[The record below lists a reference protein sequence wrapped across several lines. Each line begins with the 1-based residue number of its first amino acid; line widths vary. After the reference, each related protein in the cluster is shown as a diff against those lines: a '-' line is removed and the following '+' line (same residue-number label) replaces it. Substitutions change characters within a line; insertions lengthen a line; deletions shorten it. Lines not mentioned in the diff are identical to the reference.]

1 MEIATIKLVLIE
13 NQNRREKMV
22 KNKLKIILLL
32 MAVFVITSACALTNI
47 ARDAVTQL
55 QQFQTAVPTEQQAQE
70 QTTQLPAAGG
80 ATIISPEFA
89 NLEGTL
95 EGLYQQ
101 VNPGVVSIRV
111 SSINDSALGSGFVI
125 DKQGHI
131 VTNYH
136 VVENADNVEVDFPS
150 GLKVYGEIIGTD
162 LDSDLAVV
170 KVNVDEAELTPLVL
184 GDSDTALV
192 GQVVVAIGNPYGL
205 SGTMTLGIVSARG
218 RVLDSLRQTAS
229 GVFFSAGDLIQTD
242 TSINPGNSGG
252 PLLNLKGEVIGVNRA
267 IQTSGQTLSG
277 EAANTGIGFAVSSNI
292 VRRVVPSLIANG
304 YYNYPYLGLSS
315 LNSLNLTVVEAL
327 SLPQNTGAYVT
338 DIAAGGPADKAGLRV
353 GNVQTEISGL
363 YRGGDL
369 IVAVDGREIKDF
381 SELLSYMVVNKAP
394 GDVITFT
401 VIRGGSRVDVPVT
414 LGERP

>member
-1 MEIATIKLVLIE
+1 MT
-13 NQNRREKMV
+13 
-22 KNKLKIILLL
+22 KNKIKIILILL
-32 MAVFVITSACALTNI
+32 AVFVFSSACMLTN
-47 ARDAVTQL
+47 AAKDAVTQL
-55 QQFQTAVPTEQQAQE
+55 QQLPTALAPE
-70 QTTQLPAAGG
+70 QTQAAQLPSAGST
-80 ATIISPEFA
+80 TIIAPEFA

-111 SSINDSALGSGFVI
+111 SSVNDEALGSGFVI
-125 DKQGHI
+125 DKEGHI

-136 VVENADNVEVDFPS
+136 VVENADKVEIDFPS
-150 GLKVYGEIIGTD
+150 GLKVYGDVIGTD
-162 LDSDLAVV
+162 LDSDLAVI
-170 KVNVDEAELTPLVL
+170 KVNVSEENLTPLPL

-192 GQVVVAIGNPYGL
+192 GQTVVAIGNPYGL

-229 GVFFSAGDLIQTD
+229 GVYFSAGDLIQTD

-277 EAANTGIGFAVSSNI
+277 GAANTGIGFAISSNI
-292 VRRVVPSLIANG
+292 VRRVVPSLISSG
-304 YYNYPYLGLSS
+304 SYKYPYLGLSS
-315 LNSLNLTVVEAL
+315 LNSLNLTIVEAL
-327 SLPQNTGAYVT
+327 NLPQSTGAYVT
-338 DIAAGGPADKAGLRV
+338 DIAAGGPADKAGLR
-353 GNVQTEISGL
+353 GGTTQTEISGL
-363 YRGGDL
+363 YSGGDL

-381 SELLSYMVVNKAP
+381 SELLSYMVLNKAP

-401 VIRGGSRVDVPVT
+401 VIREGNRVEVPVT

>member
-1 MEIATIKLVLIE
+1 MT
-13 NQNRREKMV
+13 
-22 KNKLKIILLL
+22 KNKIKIILILL
-32 MAVFVITSACALTNI
+32 AVFVFSSACMLTN
-47 ARDAVTQL
+47 AAKDAVTQL
-55 QQFQTAVPTEQQAQE
+55 QQLPTALAPE
-70 QTTQLPAAGG
+70 QTQAAPLPSAGST
-80 ATIISPEFA
+80 TIIEPEFA

-111 SSINDSALGSGFVI
+111 SSVNDEALGSGFVI
-125 DKQGHI
+125 DKEGHI

-136 VVENADNVEVDFPS
+136 VVENADKVEIDFPS
-150 GLKVYGEIIGTD
+150 GLKVYGDVIGTD
-162 LDSDLAVV
+162 LDSDLAVI
-170 KVNVDEAELTPLVL
+170 KVNVSEENLTPLPL

-229 GVFFSAGDLIQTD
+229 GVYFSAGDLIQTD

-277 EAANTGIGFAVSSNI
+277 GAANTGIGFAISSNI
-292 VRRVVPSLIANG
+292 VRRVVPSLISSG
-304 YYNYPYLGLSS
+304 SYKYPYLGLSS
-315 LNSLNLTVVEAL
+315 LNSLNLTIVEAL
-327 SLPQNTGAYVT
+327 NLPQNTGAYVT
-338 DIAAGGPADKAGLRV
+338 DIAAGGPADKAGLR
-353 GNVQTEISGL
+353 GGTTQTEISGL
-363 YRGGDL
+363 YSGGDL

-381 SELLSYMVVNKAP
+381 SELLSYMVLNKAP

-401 VIRGGSRVDVPVT
+401 VIREGNRVEVPVT

>member
-1 MEIATIKLVLIE
+1 MT
-13 NQNRREKMV
+13 
-22 KNKLKIILLL
+22 KNKIKIILILL
-32 MAVFVITSACALTNI
+32 AVFVFSSACMLTN
-47 ARDAVTQL
+47 AAKDAMTQL
-55 QQFQTAVPTEQQAQE
+55 QQLPTALAPE
-70 QTTQLPAAGG
+70 QTQAAQLPSAGST
-80 ATIISPEFA
+80 TIIEPEFA

-111 SSINDSALGSGFVI
+111 SSVNDEALGSGFVI

-136 VVENADNVEVDFPS
+136 VVENADKVEIDFPS
-150 GLKVYGEIIGTD
+150 GLKVYGDVIGTD
-162 LDSDLAVV
+162 LDSDLAVI
-170 KVNVDEAELTPLVL
+170 KVNVSEENLTPLPL

-192 GQVVVAIGNPYGL
+192 GQTVVAIGNPYGL

-229 GVFFSAGDLIQTD
+229 GVYFSAGDLIQTD

-277 EAANTGIGFAVSSNI
+277 GAANTGIGFAISSNI
-292 VRRVVPSLIANG
+292 VRRVVPSLISSG
-304 YYNYPYLGLSS
+304 SYKYPYLGLSS
-315 LNSLNLTVVEAL
+315 LNSLNLTIVEAL
-327 SLPQNTGAYVT
+327 NLPQNTGAYVT
-338 DIAAGGPADKAGLRV
+338 DIAAGGPADKAGLR
-353 GNVQTEISGL
+353 GGTTQTEISGL
-363 YRGGDL
+363 YSGGDL

-381 SELLSYMVVNKAP
+381 SELLSYMVLNKAP

-401 VIRGGSRVDVPVT
+401 IIREGNRVEVPVT

>member
-1 MEIATIKLVLIE
+1 MT
-13 NQNRREKMV
+13 
-22 KNKLKIILLL
+22 KNKIKIILVL
-32 MAVFVITSACALTNI
+32 MAVFVFSSACMLTN
-47 ARDAVTQL
+47 AAKDAVTQL
-55 QQFQTAVPTEQQAQE
+55 QQLPTALQTEQEQA
-70 QTTQLPAAGG
+70 TQLPSAGG
-80 ATIISPEFA
+80 TTIIEPEFA

-95 EGLYQQ
+95 EGLYRQ

-111 SSINDSALGSGFVI
+111 SSVNDEALGSGFVI

-131 VTNYH
+131 VTNFH
-136 VVENADNVEVDFPS
+136 VVENADKVEIDFPS
-150 GLKVYGEIIGTD
+150 GLKVYGDVIGTD
-162 LDSDLAVV
+162 LDSDLAVI
-170 KVNVDEAELTPLVL
+170 KVDVSEEELTPLPL

-205 SGTMTLGIVSARG
+205 SGTMTLGIVSAGG

-229 GVFFSAGDLIQTD
+229 GVYFSAGDLIQTD
-242 TSINPGNSGG
+242 ASINPGNSGG

-277 EAANTGIGFAVSSNI
+277 ESANTGIGFAVSSNI
-292 VRRVVPSLIANG
+292 VRRVVPSLISNG
-304 YYNYPYLGLSS
+304 SYNYPYLGLSS
-315 LNSLNLTVVEAL
+315 LNSLNLTIVDAL
-327 SLPQNTGAYVT
+327 NLPQNTGAYIT
-338 DIAAGGPADKAGLRV
+338 DIAAGGPADIAGLR
-353 GNVQTEISGL
+353 GGSTQTQISGL
-363 YRGGDL
+363 YSGGDL

-401 VIRGGSRVDVPVT
+401 IIRGGDRLDVPVT

>member
-1 MEIATIKLVLIE
+1 MT
-13 NQNRREKMV
+13 
-22 KNKLKIILLL
+22 KNKIKIILILL
-32 MAVFVITSACALTNI
+32 AVFVFSSACMLTN
-47 ARDAVTQL
+47 AAKDVVTQL
-55 QQFQTAVPTEQQAQE
+55 QQLPTALAPE
-70 QTTQLPAAGG
+70 QTQAAPLPSAGST
-80 ATIISPEFA
+80 TIIEPEFA

-111 SSINDSALGSGFVI
+111 SSVNDEALGSGFVI
-125 DKQGHI
+125 DKEGHI

-136 VVENADNVEVDFPS
+136 VVENADKVEIDFPS
-150 GLKVYGEIIGTD
+150 GLKVYGDVIGTD
-162 LDSDLAVV
+162 LDSDLAVI
-170 KVNVDEAELTPLVL
+170 KVNVSEENLTPLPL

-192 GQVVVAIGNPYGL
+192 GQTVVAIGNPYGL

-229 GVFFSAGDLIQTD
+229 GVYFSAGDLIQTD

-277 EAANTGIGFAVSSNI
+277 GAANTGIGFAISSNI
-292 VRRVVPSLIANG
+292 VRRVVPSLISSG
-304 YYNYPYLGLSS
+304 SYKYPYLGLSS
-315 LNSLNLTVVEAL
+315 LNSLNLTIVEAL
-327 SLPQNTGAYVT
+327 NLPQNTGAYVT
-338 DIAAGGPADKAGLRV
+338 DIAAGGPADKAGLR
-353 GNVQTEISGL
+353 GGTTQTEISGL
-363 YRGGDL
+363 YSGGDL

-381 SELLSYMVVNKAP
+381 SELLSYMVLNKAP

-401 VIRGGSRVDVPVT
+401 VIREGNRVEVPVT

>member
-1 MEIATIKLVLIE
+1 MT
-13 NQNRREKMV
+13 
-22 KNKLKIILLL
+22 KNKIKIILVL
-32 MAVFVITSACALTNI
+32 MAVFVFSSACMLTD
-47 ARDAVTQL
+47 AAKDAVTQL
-55 QQFQTAVPTEQQAQE
+55 QQLPTALQTEQEQA
-70 QTTQLPAAGG
+70 TQLPSAGST
-80 ATIISPEFA
+80 TIIEPEFA

-111 SSINDSALGSGFVI
+111 SSVNDEALGSGFVI

-131 VTNYH
+131 VTNFH
-136 VVENADNVEVDFPS
+136 VVENADKVEIDFPS
-150 GLKVYGEIIGTD
+150 GLKVYGDVIGTD
-162 LDSDLAVV
+162 LDSDLAVI
-170 KVNVDEAELTPLVL
+170 KVDVSEEELTPLPL

-229 GVFFSAGDLIQTD
+229 GVYFSAGDLIQTD
-242 TSINPGNSGG
+242 ASINPGNSGG

-277 EAANTGIGFAVSSNI
+277 ESANTGIGFAVSSNI
-292 VRRVVPSLIANG
+292 VRRVVPSLISNG
-304 YYNYPYLGLSS
+304 SYNYPYLGLSS
-315 LNSLNLTVVEAL
+315 LNSLNLTIVDAL
-327 SLPQNTGAYVT
+327 NLPQNTGAYIT
-338 DIAAGGPADKAGLRV
+338 DIAAGGPADIAGLR
-353 GNVQTEISGL
+353 GGSTQTQISGL
-363 YRGGDL
+363 YSGGDL

-401 VIRGGSRVDVPVT
+401 IIRGGDRLDVPVT

>member
-1 MEIATIKLVLIE
+1 MT
-13 NQNRREKMV
+13 
-22 KNKLKIILLL
+22 KNKIKIILVL
-32 MAVFVITSACALTNI
+32 MAVFVFSSACMLTN
-47 ARDAVTQL
+47 AAKDAVTQL
-55 QQFQTAVPTEQQAQE
+55 QQLPTALQTEQAQA
-70 QTTQLPAAGG
+70 TQLPSAGST
-80 ATIISPEFA
+80 TIIEPEFA

-111 SSINDSALGSGFVI
+111 SSVNDEALGSGFVI

-131 VTNYH
+131 VTNFH
-136 VVENADNVEVDFPS
+136 VVENADKVEIDFPS
-150 GLKVYGEIIGTD
+150 GLKVYGDVIGTD
-162 LDSDLAVV
+162 LDSDLAVI
-170 KVNVDEAELTPLVL
+170 KVDVSEEELTPLPL

-229 GVFFSAGDLIQTD
+229 GVYFSAGDLIQTD
-242 TSINPGNSGG
+242 ASINPGNSGG
-252 PLLNLKGEVIGVNRA
+252 PLLNLKGDVIGVNRA

-277 EAANTGIGFAVSSNI
+277 ESANTGIGFAVSSNI
-292 VRRVVPSLIANG
+292 VRRVVPSLISNG
-304 YYNYPYLGLSS
+304 SYNYPYLGLSS
-315 LNSLNLTVVEAL
+315 LNSLNLTIVDAL
-327 SLPQNTGAYVT
+327 NLPQNTGAYIT
-338 DIAAGGPADKAGLRV
+338 DIAAGGPADIAGLR
-353 GNVQTEISGL
+353 GGSTQTQISGL
-363 YRGGDL
+363 YSGGDL

-401 VIRGGSRVDVPVT
+401 IIRGGDRMDVPVT

>member
-1 MEIATIKLVLIE
+1 MT
-13 NQNRREKMV
+13 
-22 KNKLKIILLL
+22 KNKIKIILILL
-32 MAVFVITSACALTNI
+32 AVFVFSSACMLTN
-47 ARDAVTQL
+47 AAKDAVTQL
-55 QQFQTAVPTEQQAQE
+55 QQFPTALAPE
-70 QTTQLPAAGG
+70 QTQAAPLPSAGST
-80 ATIISPEFA
+80 TIIEPEFA

-111 SSINDSALGSGFVI
+111 SSVNDEALGSGFVI
-125 DKQGHI
+125 DKEGHI

-136 VVENADNVEVDFPS
+136 VVENADKVEIDFPS
-150 GLKVYGEIIGTD
+150 GLKVYGDVIGTD
-162 LDSDLAVV
+162 LDSDLAVI
-170 KVNVDEAELTPLVL
+170 KVNVAEEDLTPLTL

-229 GVFFSAGDLIQTD
+229 GVYFSAGDLIQTD

-277 EAANTGIGFAVSSNI
+277 GAANTGIGFAISSNI
-292 VRRVVPSLIANG
+292 VRRVVPSLISSG
-304 YYNYPYLGLSS
+304 SYKYPYLGLSS
-315 LNSLNLTVVEAL
+315 LNNLNLTIVEAL
-327 SLPQNTGAYVT
+327 NLPQNTGAYVT
-338 DIAAGGPADKAGLRV
+338 DIAAGGPADKAGLR
-353 GNVQTEISGL
+353 GGTTQTEISGL
-363 YRGGDL
+363 YSGGDL

-381 SELLSYMVVNKAP
+381 SELLSYMVLNKAP

-401 VIRGGSRVDVPVT
+401 VIREGNRVEVPVT

>member
-1 MEIATIKLVLIE
+1 MTKKKI
-13 NQNRREKMV
+13 
-22 KNKLKIILLL
+22 KIILILL
-32 MAVFVITSACALTNI
+32 AVFVFSSACMLTN
-47 ARDAVTQL
+47 AAKDAMTQL
-55 QQFQTAVPTEQQAQE
+55 QQLPTALAPE
-70 QTTQLPAAGG
+70 QTQAAPLPSAGST
-80 ATIISPEFA
+80 TIIEPEFA

-111 SSINDSALGSGFVI
+111 SSVNDEALGSGFVI

-136 VVENADNVEVDFPS
+136 VVENADKVEIDFPS
-150 GLKVYGEIIGTD
+150 GLKVYGDVIGTD
-162 LDSDLAVV
+162 LDSDLAVI
-170 KVNVDEAELTPLVL
+170 KVNVSEENLTPLPL

-192 GQVVVAIGNPYGL
+192 GQTVVAIGNPYGL

-229 GVFFSAGDLIQTD
+229 GVYFSAGDLIQTD

-277 EAANTGIGFAVSSNI
+277 GAANTGIGFAISSNI
-292 VRRVVPSLIANG
+292 VRRVVPSLISSG
-304 YYNYPYLGLSS
+304 SYKYPYLGLSS
-315 LNSLNLTVVEAL
+315 LNSLNLTIVEAL
-327 SLPQNTGAYVT
+327 NLPQNTGAYVT
-338 DIAAGGPADKAGLRV
+338 DIAAGGPADKAGLR
-353 GNVQTEISGL
+353 GGTTQTEISGL
-363 YRGGDL
+363 YSGGDL

-381 SELLSYMVVNKAP
+381 SELLSYMVLNKAP

-401 VIRGGSRVDVPVT
+401 IIREGNRVEVPVT

>member
-1 MEIATIKLVLIE
+1 MT
-13 NQNRREKMV
+13 
-22 KNKLKIILLL
+22 KNKIKIILILL
-32 MAVFVITSACALTNI
+32 AVFVFSSACMLTN
-47 ARDAVTQL
+47 AAKDAVTQL
-55 QQFQTAVPTEQQAQE
+55 QQLPTALAPE
-70 QTTQLPAAGG
+70 QTQAAPLPSAGST
-80 ATIISPEFA
+80 TIIEPEFA

-111 SSINDSALGSGFVI
+111 SSVNDEALGSGFVI

-136 VVENADNVEVDFPS
+136 VVENADKVEIDFPS
-150 GLKVYGEIIGTD
+150 GLKVYGDVIGTD
-162 LDSDLAVV
+162 LDSDLAVI
-170 KVNVDEAELTPLVL
+170 KVNVSEENLTPLPL

-229 GVFFSAGDLIQTD
+229 GVYFSAGDLIQTD

-277 EAANTGIGFAVSSNI
+277 GAANTGIGFAISSNI
-292 VRRVVPSLIANG
+292 VRRVVPSLISSG
-304 YYNYPYLGLSS
+304 SYKYPYLGLSS
-315 LNSLNLTVVEAL
+315 LNSLNLTIVEAL
-327 SLPQNTGAYVT
+327 NLPQNTGAYVT
-338 DIAAGGPADKAGLRV
+338 DIAAGGPADKAGLR
-353 GNVQTEISGL
+353 GGTTQTEISGL
-363 YRGGDL
+363 YSGGDL

-381 SELLSYMVVNKAP
+381 SELLSYMVLNKAP

-401 VIRGGSRVDVPVT
+401 VIREGNRVEVPVT

>member
-1 MEIATIKLVLIE
+1 MMKS
-13 NQNRREKMV
+13 
-22 KNKLKIILLL
+22 KLKIIGLLL
-32 MAVFVITSACALTNI
+32 AVFMLTSACALTNV
-47 ARDAVTQL
+47 AREAANQL
-55 QQFQTAVPTEQQAQE
+55 QQLQTAAPTEQKQQQA
-70 QTTQLPAAGG
+70 TPLPPAGG
-80 ATIISPEFA
+80 TTIISPEFA
-89 NLEGTL
+89 DLEGTL
-95 EGLYQQ
+95 EGLYAK

-111 SSINDSALGSGFVI
+111 SSVNDMALGSGFVI
-125 DKQGHI
+125 DKEGHI

-136 VVENADNVEVDFPS
+136 VVENADKVEVDFSS
-150 GLKVYGEIIGTD
+150 GLKVYGNVIGTD
-162 LDSDLAVV
+162 LDSDLAVI
-170 KVNVDEAELTPLVL
+170 KVDVDEAELTPLPL

-205 SGTMTLGIVSARG
+205 SGTMTLGIISARG

-304 YYNYPYLGLSS
+304 SYDYPYLGLSS
-315 LNSLNLTVVEAL
+315 LNSLNFTIAEAL
-327 SLPQNTGAYVT
+327 DLPQSTGAYIT
-338 DIAAGGPADKAGLRV
+338 DIVAGGPADRAGLR
-353 GNVQTEISGL
+353 GGTRQTEISGI
-363 YRGGDL
+363 YSGGDL

-381 SELLSYMVVNKAP
+381 SELLSYMVLNKAP

-401 VIRGGSRVDVPVT
+401 IIRDGSRMDVPVT

>member
-1 MEIATIKLVLIE
+1 MT
-13 NQNRREKMV
+13 
-22 KNKLKIILLL
+22 KNKIKIILVLL
-32 MAVFVITSACALTNI
+32 AVFVFSSACMLTNA
-47 ARDAVTQL
+47 AREAVSQL
-55 QQFQTAVPTEQQAQE
+55 QQSPTATATQQE
-70 QTTQLPAAGG
+70 QATALPPAGST
-80 ATIISPEFA
+80 TIIEPEFA

-111 SSINDSALGSGFVI
+111 SSVNDEALGSGFVI

-136 VVENADNVEVDFPS
+136 VVENADTVEVDFPS
-150 GLKVYGEIIGTD
+150 GLKVYGEVIGTD
-162 LDSDLAVV
+162 LDSDLAVI
-170 KVNVDEAELTPLVL
+170 KVEVPEEELTPLTL

-192 GQVVVAIGNPYGL
+192 GQTVVAIGNPYGL

-229 GVFFSAGDLIQTD
+229 GVYFSAGDLIQTD

-277 EAANTGIGFAVSSNI
+277 GAANTGIGFAISSNI
-292 VRRVVPSLIANG
+292 VRRVVPSLISSG
-304 YYNYPYLGLSS
+304 SYKYPYLGLSS
-315 LNSLNLTVVEAL
+315 LNSLNLTIVEAL
-327 SLPQNTGAYVT
+327 NLPQNTGAYVT
-338 DIAAGGPADKAGLRV
+338 DIAAGGPADKAGLR
-353 GNVQTEISGL
+353 GGTTQTEISGL
-363 YRGGDL
+363 YSGGDL

-381 SELLSYMVVNKAP
+381 SELLSYMVLNKAP

-401 VIRGGSRVDVPVT
+401 VIREGNRVEVPVT

>member
-1 MEIATIKLVLIE
+1 MIKNKIKL
-13 NQNRREKMV
+13 
-22 KNKLKIILLL
+22 ILLL
-32 MAVFVITSACALTNI
+32 MAVFVFGSACMLTNV

-55 QQFQTAVPTEQQAQE
+55 QQQPTAEPTQQE
-70 QTTQLPAAGG
+70 QITPLPSGG
-80 ATIISPEFA
+80 STTIISPEFA
-89 NLEGTL
+89 DLEGTL
-95 EGLYQQ
+95 EGLYQA

-111 SSINDSALGSGFVI
+111 SSVTDEALGSGFVI

-136 VVENADNVEVDFPS
+136 VVENAEKVEVDFPS
-150 GLKVYGEIIGTD
+150 GLKVYGNVIGTD
-162 LDSDLAVV
+162 LDSDLAVI
-170 KVNVDEAELTPLVL
+170 KVDVAEEELTPLPL

-229 GVFFSAGDLIQTD
+229 GVYFSAGDLIQTD

-304 YYNYPYLGLSS
+304 SYQYPYLGLSS
-315 LNSLNLTVVEAL
+315 LNSLNLTTVEAL
-327 SLPQNTGAYVT
+327 NLPQSTGAYVT
-338 DIAAGGPADKAGLRV
+338 DVVAGGPADRAGLR
-353 GNVQTEISGL
+353 GGSTQTQISGL
-363 YRGGDL
+363 YGGGDL

-401 VIRGGSRVDVPVT
+401 VIRTGNRMELPVT

>member
-1 MEIATIKLVLIE
+1 MT
-13 NQNRREKMV
+13 
-22 KNKLKIILLL
+22 KNKIKIILVL
-32 MAVFVITSACALTNI
+32 MAVFVFSSACMLTN
-47 ARDAVTQL
+47 AAKDAVTQL
-55 QQFQTAVPTEQQAQE
+55 QQLPTALQTEQEQA
-70 QTTQLPAAGG
+70 TQLPSAGG
-80 ATIISPEFA
+80 TTIIEPEFA

-111 SSINDSALGSGFVI
+111 SSVNDEALGSGFVI

-131 VTNYH
+131 VTNFH
-136 VVENADNVEVDFPS
+136 VVENADKVEIDFPS
-150 GLKVYGEIIGTD
+150 GLKVYGDVIGTD
-162 LDSDLAVV
+162 LDSDLAVI
-170 KVNVDEAELTPLVL
+170 KVDVSEEELTPLPL

-229 GVFFSAGDLIQTD
+229 GVYFSAGDLIQTD
-242 TSINPGNSGG
+242 ASINPGNSGG

-277 EAANTGIGFAVSSNI
+277 ESANTGIGFAVSSNI
-292 VRRVVPSLIANG
+292 VSRVVPSLISNG
-304 YYNYPYLGLSS
+304 SYNYPYLGLSS
-315 LNSLNLTVVEAL
+315 LNSLNLTIVDAL
-327 SLPQNTGAYVT
+327 NLPQNTGAYIT
-338 DIAAGGPADKAGLRV
+338 DIAAGGPADIAGLR
-353 GNVQTEISGL
+353 GGSTQTQISGL
-363 YRGGDL
+363 YSGGDL

-394 GDVITFT
+394 GDVLTFT
-401 VIRGGSRVDVPVT
+401 IIRGGDRLDVPVT

>member
-1 MEIATIKLVLIE
+1 MT
-13 NQNRREKMV
+13 
-22 KNKLKIILLL
+22 KNKIKIILVL
-32 MAVFVITSACALTNI
+32 MAVFVFSSACMLTN
-47 ARDAVTQL
+47 AAKDAVTQL
-55 QQFQTAVPTEQQAQE
+55 QQLPTALQTEQEQA
-70 QTTQLPAAGG
+70 TQLPSAGG
-80 ATIISPEFA
+80 TTIIEPEFA

-95 EGLYQQ
+95 EGLYRQ

-111 SSINDSALGSGFVI
+111 SSVNDEALGSGFVI

-131 VTNYH
+131 VTNFH
-136 VVENADNVEVDFPS
+136 VVENADKVEIDFPS
-150 GLKVYGEIIGTD
+150 GLKVYGDVIGTD
-162 LDSDLAVV
+162 LDSDLAVI
-170 KVNVDEAELTPLVL
+170 KVDVSEEELTPLPL

-205 SGTMTLGIVSARG
+205 SGTMTLGIVSVRG

-229 GVFFSAGDLIQTD
+229 GVYFSAGDLIQTD
-242 TSINPGNSGG
+242 ASINPGNSGG

-277 EAANTGIGFAVSSNI
+277 ESANTGIGFAVSSNI
-292 VRRVVPSLIANG
+292 VRRVVPSLISNG
-304 YYNYPYLGLSS
+304 SYNYPYLGLSS
-315 LNSLNLTVVEAL
+315 LNSLNLTIVDAL
-327 SLPQNTGAYVT
+327 NLPQNTGAYIT
-338 DIAAGGPADKAGLRV
+338 DIAAGGPADIAGLR
-353 GNVQTEISGL
+353 GGSTQTQISGL
-363 YRGGDL
+363 YSGGDL

-401 VIRGGSRVDVPVT
+401 IIRGGDRMDVPVT

>member
-1 MEIATIKLVLIE
+1 MT
-13 NQNRREKMV
+13 
-22 KNKLKIILLL
+22 KNKIKIILVL
-32 MAVFVITSACALTNI
+32 MAVFVFSSACMLTN
-47 ARDAVTQL
+47 AAKDAVTQL
-55 QQFQTAVPTEQQAQE
+55 QQLPTALQTEQAQA
-70 QTTQLPAAGG
+70 TQLPSAGG
-80 ATIISPEFA
+80 TTIIEPEFA

-111 SSINDSALGSGFVI
+111 SSVNDEALGSGFVI

-131 VTNYH
+131 VTNFH
-136 VVENADNVEVDFPS
+136 VVENADKVEIDFPS
-150 GLKVYGEIIGTD
+150 GLKVYGDVIGTD
-162 LDSDLAVV
+162 LDSDLAVI
-170 KVNVDEAELTPLVL
+170 KVDVSEEELTPLPL

-229 GVFFSAGDLIQTD
+229 GVYFSAGDLIQTD
-242 TSINPGNSGG
+242 ASINPGNSGG

-277 EAANTGIGFAVSSNI
+277 ESANTGIGFAVSSNI
-292 VRRVVPSLIANG
+292 VSRVVPSLISNG
-304 YYNYPYLGLSS
+304 SYNYPYLGLSS
-315 LNSLNLTVVEAL
+315 LNSLNLTIVDAL
-327 SLPQNTGAYVT
+327 NLPQNTGAYIT
-338 DIAAGGPADKAGLRV
+338 DIAAGGPADIAGLR
-353 GNVQTEISGL
+353 GGSTQTQISGL
-363 YRGGDL
+363 YSGGDL

-401 VIRGGSRVDVPVT
+401 VIRGGDRVDVPVT

>member
-1 MEIATIKLVLIE
+1 MT
-13 NQNRREKMV
+13 
-22 KNKLKIILLL
+22 KNKIKIILILL
-32 MAVFVITSACALTNI
+32 AVFVFSSACMLTN
-47 ARDAVTQL
+47 AAKDAVTQL
-55 QQFQTAVPTEQQAQE
+55 QQLPTALAPE
-70 QTTQLPAAGG
+70 QTQAAQLPSAGST
-80 ATIISPEFA
+80 TIIEPEFA

-111 SSINDSALGSGFVI
+111 SSVNDEALGSGFVI
-125 DKQGHI
+125 DKEGHI

-136 VVENADNVEVDFPS
+136 VVENADKVEIDFPS
-150 GLKVYGEIIGTD
+150 GLKVYGDVIGTD
-162 LDSDLAVV
+162 LDSDLAVI
-170 KVNVDEAELTPLVL
+170 KVNVSEENLTPLPL

-192 GQVVVAIGNPYGL
+192 GQTVVAIGNPYGL

-229 GVFFSAGDLIQTD
+229 GVYFSAGDLIQTD

-277 EAANTGIGFAVSSNI
+277 GAANTGIGFAISSNI
-292 VRRVVPSLIANG
+292 VRRVVPSLISSG
-304 YYNYPYLGLSS
+304 SYKYPYLGLSS
-315 LNSLNLTVVEAL
+315 LNSLNLTIVEAL
-327 SLPQNTGAYVT
+327 NLPQSTGAYVT
-338 DIAAGGPADKAGLRV
+338 DIAAGGPADKAGLR
-353 GNVQTEISGL
+353 GGTTQTEISGL
-363 YRGGDL
+363 YSGGDL

-381 SELLSYMVVNKAP
+381 SELLSYMVLNKAP

-401 VIRGGSRVDVPVT
+401 VIREGNRVEVPVT

>member
-1 MEIATIKLVLIE
+1 MT
-13 NQNRREKMV
+13 
-22 KNKLKIILLL
+22 KNKIKIILVL
-32 MAVFVITSACALTNI
+32 MAVFVFSSACMLTN
-47 ARDAVTQL
+47 AAKDAVTQL
-55 QQFQTAVPTEQQAQE
+55 QQLPTALQTEQAQA
-70 QTTQLPAAGG
+70 TQLPSAGST
-80 ATIISPEFA
+80 TIIEPEFA

-111 SSINDSALGSGFVI
+111 SSVNDEALGSGFVI

-131 VTNYH
+131 VTNFH
-136 VVENADNVEVDFPS
+136 VVENADKVEIDFPS
-150 GLKVYGEIIGTD
+150 GLKVYGDVIGTD
-162 LDSDLAVV
+162 LDSDLAVI
-170 KVNVDEAELTPLVL
+170 KVDVSEEELTPLPL

-229 GVFFSAGDLIQTD
+229 GVYFSAGDLIQTD
-242 TSINPGNSGG
+242 ASINPGNSGG

-277 EAANTGIGFAVSSNI
+277 ESANTGIGFAVSSNI
-292 VRRVVPSLIANG
+292 VRRVVPSLISNG
-304 YYNYPYLGLSS
+304 SYNYPYLGLSS
-315 LNSLNLTVVEAL
+315 LNSLNLTIVDAL
-327 SLPQNTGAYVT
+327 NLPQNTGAYIT
-338 DIAAGGPADKAGLRV
+338 DIAAGGPADIAGLR
-353 GNVQTEISGL
+353 GGSTQTQISGL
-363 YRGGDL
+363 YSGGDL

-401 VIRGGSRVDVPVT
+401 IIRGGDRMDVPVT

>member
-1 MEIATIKLVLIE
+1 M
-13 NQNRREKMV
+13 
-22 KNKLKIILLL
+22 
-32 MAVFVITSACALTNI
+32 LTN
-47 ARDAVTQL
+47 AAKDVVTQL
-55 QQFQTAVPTEQQAQE
+55 QQLPTALAPE
-70 QTTQLPAAGG
+70 QTQAAPLPSAGST
-80 ATIISPEFA
+80 TIIEPEFA

-111 SSINDSALGSGFVI
+111 SSVNDEALGSGFVI
-125 DKQGHI
+125 DKEGHI

-136 VVENADNVEVDFPS
+136 VVENADKVEIDFPS
-150 GLKVYGEIIGTD
+150 GLKVYGDVIGTD
-162 LDSDLAVV
+162 LDSDLAVI
-170 KVNVDEAELTPLVL
+170 KVNVSEENLTPLPL

-192 GQVVVAIGNPYGL
+192 GQTVVAIGNPYGL

-229 GVFFSAGDLIQTD
+229 GVYFSAGDLIQTD

-277 EAANTGIGFAVSSNI
+277 GAANTGIGFAISSNI
-292 VRRVVPSLIANG
+292 VRRVVPSLISSG
-304 YYNYPYLGLSS
+304 SYKYPYLGLSS
-315 LNSLNLTVVEAL
+315 LNSLNLTIVEAL
-327 SLPQNTGAYVT
+327 NLPQNTGAYVT
-338 DIAAGGPADKAGLRV
+338 DIAAGGPADKAGLR
-353 GNVQTEISGL
+353 GGTTQTEISGL
-363 YRGGDL
+363 YSGGDL

-381 SELLSYMVVNKAP
+381 SELLSYMVLNKAP

-401 VIRGGSRVDVPVT
+401 IIREGNRVEVPVT

>member
-1 MEIATIKLVLIE
+1 MT
-13 NQNRREKMV
+13 
-22 KNKLKIILLL
+22 KNKIKIILILL
-32 MAVFVITSACALTNI
+32 AVFVFSSACMLTN
-47 ARDAVTQL
+47 AAKDAVTQL
-55 QQFQTAVPTEQQAQE
+55 QQLPTALAPE
-70 QTTQLPAAGG
+70 QTQAAQLPSAGST
-80 ATIISPEFA
+80 TIIAPEFA

-111 SSINDSALGSGFVI
+111 SSVNDEALGSGFVI
-125 DKQGHI
+125 DKEGHI

-136 VVENADNVEVDFPS
+136 VVENADKVEIDFPS
-150 GLKVYGEIIGTD
+150 GLKVYGDVIGTD
-162 LDSDLAVV
+162 LDSDLAVI
-170 KVNVDEAELTPLVL
+170 KVNVSEENLTPLPL

-229 GVFFSAGDLIQTD
+229 GVYFSAGDLIQTD

-277 EAANTGIGFAVSSNI
+277 GAANTGIGFAISSNI
-292 VRRVVPSLIANG
+292 VRRVVPSLISSG
-304 YYNYPYLGLSS
+304 SYKYPYLGLSS
-315 LNSLNLTVVEAL
+315 LNSLNLTIVEAL
-327 SLPQNTGAYVT
+327 NLPQSTGAYVT
-338 DIAAGGPADKAGLRV
+338 DIAAGGPADKAGLR
-353 GNVQTEISGL
+353 GGTTQTEISGL
-363 YRGGDL
+363 YSGGDL

-381 SELLSYMVVNKAP
+381 SELLSYMVLNKAP

-401 VIRGGSRVDVPVT
+401 IIREGNRVEVPVT

>member
-1 MEIATIKLVLIE
+1 MT
-13 NQNRREKMV
+13 
-22 KNKLKIILLL
+22 KNKIKIILILL
-32 MAVFVITSACALTNI
+32 AVFVFSSACMLTN
-47 ARDAVTQL
+47 AAKDAVTQL
-55 QQFQTAVPTEQQAQE
+55 QQLPTALAPE
-70 QTTQLPAAGG
+70 QTQAAQLPSAGST
-80 ATIISPEFA
+80 TIIAPEFA

-111 SSINDSALGSGFVI
+111 SSVNDEALGSGFVI

-136 VVENADNVEVDFPS
+136 VVENADKVEIDFPS
-150 GLKVYGEIIGTD
+150 GLKVYGDVIGTD
-162 LDSDLAVV
+162 LDSDLAVI
-170 KVNVDEAELTPLVL
+170 KVNVSEENLTPLPL

-229 GVFFSAGDLIQTD
+229 GVYFSAGDLIQTD

-277 EAANTGIGFAVSSNI
+277 GAANTGIGFAISSNI
-292 VRRVVPSLIANG
+292 VRRVVPSLISSG
-304 YYNYPYLGLSS
+304 SYKYPYLGLSS
-315 LNSLNLTVVEAL
+315 LNSLNLTIVEAL
-327 SLPQNTGAYVT
+327 NLPQSTGAYVT
-338 DIAAGGPADKAGLRV
+338 DIAAGGPADKAGLR
-353 GNVQTEISGL
+353 GGTTQTEISGL
-363 YRGGDL
+363 YSGGDL

-381 SELLSYMVVNKAP
+381 SELLSYMVLNKAP

-401 VIRGGSRVDVPVT
+401 VIREGNRVEVPVT

>member
-1 MEIATIKLVLIE
+1 MLRNKFRIILVL
-13 NQNRREKMV
+13 
-22 KNKLKIILLL
+22 L
-32 MAVFVITSACALTNI
+32 AVFVLSSACMLTSV
-47 ARDAVTQL
+47 ARNVVSQL
-55 QQFQTAVPTEQQAQE
+55 QQFPKAAASEQSQA
-70 QTTQLPAAGG
+70 TPLAPSGST
-80 ATIISPEFA
+80 TIIEPEFA
-89 NLEGTL
+89 NLAGTL
-95 EGLYQQ
+95 EGLYKQ

-111 SSINDSALGSGFVI
+111 SSMNDQALGSGFVI

-136 VVENADNVEVDFPS
+136 VVENADKLEIDFPS
-150 GLKVYGEIIGTD
+150 GLKVYGDVIGTD
-162 LDSDLAVV
+162 LDSDLAVI
-170 KVNVDEAELTPLVL
+170 KVNVSEEDLVPLPL

-192 GQVVVAIGNPYGL
+192 GQTVVAIGNPYGL

-277 EAANTGIGFAVSSNI
+277 GAANTGIGFAISSNI
-292 VRRVVPSLIANG
+292 VRRVVPSLISSG
-304 YYNYPYLGLSS
+304 FYSYPYLGLSS
-315 LNSLNLTVVEAL
+315 LNSLNLTIVEAL
-327 SLPQNTGAYVT
+327 NLPQNTGAYIT
-338 DIAAGGPADKAGLRV
+338 DIAAGGPADLAGLR
-353 GNVQTEISGL
+353 GGSAQTEISGL

-401 VIRGGSRVDVPVT
+401 VIRDGNRVDVPVT